1 MKRVVFFVVVA
12 IALSCFSFDLYIGKK
27 LMYSSADLENTMNWA
42 SFVSFMENYARMIG
56 IDSLSIGEIG
66 DFQYL
71 VWNGHTVGFAA
82 GSNVFVVDGITVKSK
97 AVPMDSILT
106 AFQLPFIKE
115 ESGIVLADMIINK
128 IIQTDDI
135 IDITYSGSNR
145 LVFTQRQNQ
154 IDIVSDGFVAINGQI
169 YKPGQ
174 LIKTVRTDKK
184 IEQKIEMPGLIRII
198 LMKETFS
205 TGEIVLLNFDQAS
218 EIPEDGVLLFYS
230 NGDDRIII
238 RPYSPDFEGSDW
250 PIYAQNRKIA
260 QQIATRFNL
269 KLEICPLYSLPVGR
283 ISMVLLLSDDTK
295 ISQIE
300 DYIKEL
306 LQ

>member
-1 MKRVVFFVVVA
+1 MKKAVFFFVVFVA
-12 IALSCFSFDLYIGKK
+12 VSCFSFDLYIGKK

-42 SFVSFMENYARMIG
+42 SFVSFMENYARIIG
-56 IDSLSIGEIG
+56 IDSLSTGEIG

-82 GSNVFVVDGITVKSK
+82 GSSVFVVDGVTIKNK
-97 AVPMDSILT
+97 AVPVDVILS

-115 ESGIVLADMIINK
+115 ESGIVLADMIINR

-135 IDITYSGSNR
+135 IDITYSGSNG
-145 LVFTQRQNQ
+145 LVFTQKQNQ
-154 IDIVSDGFVAINGQI
+154 IDIVSDGFVTINGQI

-174 LIKTVRTDKK
+174 SIMTVQTDKK
-184 IEQKIEMPGLIRII
+184 IEQKIEMPGLIRIV

-250 PIYAQNRKIA
+250 PIYAQNKKIA
-260 QQIATRFNL
+260 QQIAARFNL
-269 KLEICPLYSLPVGR
+269 KLEICPLYCLPVGR
-283 ISMVLLLSDDTK
+283 MSMVLLLSDDTK